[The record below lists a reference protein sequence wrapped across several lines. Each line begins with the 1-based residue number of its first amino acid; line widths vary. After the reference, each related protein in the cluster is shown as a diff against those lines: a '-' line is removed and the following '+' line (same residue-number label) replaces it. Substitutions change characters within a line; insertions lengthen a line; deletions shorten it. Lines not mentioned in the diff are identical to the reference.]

1 LGARRIMGVIFFE
14 KPGCMGNAKQKTLL
28 DLYNIRYKTEDILS
42 YPWTKEF
49 LEEFFK
55 DIPKEKICN
64 PFAPQIKSKE
74 IEPKNLTKDQL
85 VELMLESPI
94 LIKRPLLIVGEHK
107 LCGFSIEMINELF
120 HKNICTSVSI
130 STCQSEKC

>member
-1 LGARRIMGVIFFE
+1 MGVIFFE

-55 DIPKEKICN
+55 DIPKEKIYN
-64 PFAPQIKSKE
+64 P
-74 IEPKNLTKDQL
+74 
-85 VELMLESPI
+85 
-94 LIKRPLLIVGEHK
+94 
-107 LCGFSIEMINELF
+107 
-120 HKNICTSVSI
+120 
-130 STCQSEKC
+130 STCRVNAREPNPH

>member
-1 LGARRIMGVIFFE
+1 MGVIFFE

-55 DIPKEKICN
+55 DIPKEKIYN